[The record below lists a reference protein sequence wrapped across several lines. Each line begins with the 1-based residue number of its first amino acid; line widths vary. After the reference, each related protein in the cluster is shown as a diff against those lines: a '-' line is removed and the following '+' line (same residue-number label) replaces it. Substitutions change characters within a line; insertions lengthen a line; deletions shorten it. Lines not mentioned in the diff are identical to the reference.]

1 MSFPAVQLQPSA
13 HQGYDQVLRGDRAFE
28 GLTTKQLDYC
38 EARISGLNMSDAYR
52 KVYAVETTNPDS
64 VGRMAYAVEV
74 NVKVQAKLR
83 QLLAERGPDT
93 SLLQP
98 ITKDFVIN
106 GIAALAIGAT
116 KEPVQLRAWELL
128 GKAIGL
134 FDKSTEEQLAEPTTS
149 ADIDAEIKR
158 RLRGILSPVVEGEAR
173 RVDPPATSA
182 EPARRQRQRK
192 PRGVNT
198 PSNS

>member
-1 MSFPAVQLQPSA
+1 MVTLKE
-13 HQGYDQVLRGDRAFE
+13 GRAFE
-28 GLTTKQLDYC
+28 GLTHRQLAYC

-52 KVYAVETTNPDS
+52 KAYTVENSSEQTI
-64 VGRMAYAVEV
+64 GRNAYAIES
-74 NVKVQAKLR
+74 NTKVQAKLR
-83 QLLAERGPDT
+83 QLIAERGPDT

-134 FDKSTEEQLAEPTTS
+134 FDKSTDEQLAEPTTS

-173 RVDPPATSA
+173 RVPDPAP
-182 EPARRQRQRK
+182 EPVARRQRQRK
-192 PRGVNT
+192 PRGA
-198 PSNS
+198 